1 MRSRDDAAASQGC
14 DESTTTS
21 APRAPGTGEA
31 ARSPAS
37 RGAAR
42 PDETHTAQE
51 DHETRPIDDIDDTDA
66 PDTAPQEATASTT
79 TPPREAGTAAA
90 SQEPAQDPAQEP
102 ERFWTRPRVVVA
114 LLTVTAIICF
124 AAGLRAYLPRE
135 HWIEVGSGPSPTS
148 NPLKG
153 MMPFA
158 PEDPDQDPQ
167 LADTAPPHTME
178 WVYVPLNEV
187 VTGPDTYD
195 WSTLESYLDA
205 IASRGHQT
213 VLRFYVDY
221 PGRPSALPDYLAQD
235 GSVRTRSYAVNG
247 NDGGEGTSVS
257 PDYND
262 PDMMRM
268 LTSFISAF
276 GEEYDGDPRLGFITQ
291 GLVGFWGEGHTWPMN
306 GTPSATNPS
315 GENWMASDDNQ
326 ERLVAAWDE
335 AFDVTPT
342 LARYPTPAS
351 AEHAV
356 GYHDDSF
363 GYATL
368 ANADWH
374 FMSLI
379 ERAGATTAWQT
390 QPIGGEIYPEI
401 QSCVL
406 VDPSDCPR
414 AAQDISNGR
423 NYDLSA
429 SIQATH
435 ASWLINNWVFTASLD
450 GAQRQRAV
458 EVGSATGYE
467 LSVQRWR
474 MDEDLVE
481 VQMTNNGVAPFYY
494 DWDIEVVA
502 LDGTGREVDRATMDG
517 DLRTVL
523 PGQSVTFSGT
533 VTNSGAT
540 TLLLRAVNPLDGG
553 QPLRFASAGQDAT
566 WEGYLT
572 LGTVEPEED

>member
-1 MRSRDDAAASQGC
+1 MRSRDDAAAAQGC
-14 DESTTTS
+14 DESTTAS
-21 APRAPGTGEA
+21 VPRAPSTGEA
-31 ARSPAS
+31 AHSPVP
-37 RGAAR
+37 RGATR
-42 PDETHTAQE
+42 PEGTHTAQE
-51 DHETRPIDDIDDTDA
+51 DHETHTIDDTDA
-66 PDTAPQEATASTT
+66 HKAPTETVTAPARA
-79 TPPREAGTAAA
+79 PAGEPGAAA
-90 SQEPAQDPAQEP
+90 SSRDPARERA
-102 ERFWTRPRVVVA
+102 RFWTRPRVVVA
-114 LLTVTAIICF
+114 LLTVTAVICF

-135 HWIEVGSGPSPTS
+135 HWIEVGAGPSPAS

-158 PEDPDQDPQ
+158 PDEPDQDPQ

-187 VTGPDTYD
+187 VTGPETYD
-195 WSTLESYLDA
+195 WSALESHLDA

-221 PGRPSALPDYLAQD
+221 PGRPSALPDYLTQD
-235 GSVRTRSYAVNG
+235 GSVRTRSYTVNG
-247 NDGGEGTSVS
+247 NDSGEGTSVS

-276 GEEYDGDPRLGFITQ
+276 GQEYDGDPRLGFITQ

-306 GTPSATNPS
+306 GTPSSTNPS

-326 ERLVAAWDE
+326 DRLVAAWDE

-368 ANADWH
+368 DNADWH
-374 FMSLI
+374 FMSLM
-379 ERAGATTAWQT
+379 EQAGATAAWRT

-414 AAQDISNGR
+414 AAQDIGNGR
-423 NYDLSA
+423 NYDVA
-429 SIQATH
+429 TSIQATH
-435 ASWLINNWVFTASLD
+435 ASWLINNWAFTATLD

-467 LSVQRWR
+467 LAVQRWR

-502 LDGTGREVDRATMDG
+502 LDGTGREVDRASMDG

-523 PGQSVTFSGT
+523 PGQSATFSGR
-533 VTNSGAT
+533 VRSSGAT
-540 TLLLRAVNPLDGG
+540 TVLLRAVNPLDGG
-553 QPLRFASAGQDAT
+553 QPLRFASAGQDTT